1 VSGFLVLVAAELE
14 ARGLARNLG
23 LRRLT
28 ASPWSRFGADGL
40 EVQVVGLR
48 AAGLAARGLGAGD
61 PPDLLISAGSCGAL
75 SPALARTGAL
85 VLPALV
91 LPPAGPPLAVD
102 RGAHTRALAAAAR
115 AGLAPATGP
124 LATVEEVVDTPT
136 AKAALAHRTGAIA
149 VDMESA
155 VILAVARERGLAAIV
170 VRGVSDTADQSL
182 PPGLARLVDAGGQTR
197 PARAA
202 ALVLRRP
209 ALLGQAWALRRGILL
224 ALTAVA
230 VVIRELGETG

>member
-1 VSGFLVLVAAELE
+1 MSGFLVLVAAELE

-23 LRRLT
+23 LRRLA

-85 VLPALV
+85 VLPELV
-91 LPPAGPPLAVD
+91 LPPAGPPL
-102 RGAHTRALAAAAR
+102 
-115 AGLAPATGP
+115 
-124 LATVEEVVDTPT
+124 
-136 AKAALAHRTGAIA
+136 ALAHRTGAIA

-155 VILAVARERGLAAIV
+155 IILAVARERGLAAIV

>member
-1 VSGFLVLVAAELE
+1 MSGCLVLVAAELE

-28 ASPWSRFGADGL
+28 SSPWSRFGADGL
-40 EVQVVGLR
+40 EVRVVGLR
-48 AAGLAARGLGAGD
+48 AAGLARGLGDRD

-85 VLPALV
+85 VLPEVV
-91 LPPAGPPLAVD
+91 LAPAGPPLAVD
-102 RGAHTRALAAAAR
+102 PGAHTRALAAAAR

-124 LATVEEVVDTPT
+124 LATVEEVVDTPA

-155 VILAVARERGLAAIV
+155 VILAAARARGLAAIV

-209 ALLGQAWALRRGILL
+209 ALLGQAWALRRETLL

-230 VVIRELGETG
+230 VVLRELGETG